1 MEKEQIVLED
11 TDTNKEMGSYPCKA
25 KYVKKMCFADG
36 GGLLMIQ
43 YADNSLDVVDME
55 TFTLKKQYDDIK
67 ELNEYEDMDEN
78 YMIISGNNNGYVL
91 AKDTLDL
98 IADVEGFLS
107 YDKEKKIFFVSDGH
121 KKVYEVPFYSLEE
134 LVKLAGQELHT
145 EQ

>member
-1 MEKEQIVLED
+1 
-11 TDTNKEMGSYPCKA
+11 
-25 KYVKKMCFADG
+25 
-36 GGLLMIQ
+36 MIQ

>member
-1 MEKEQIVLED
+1 
-11 TDTNKEMGSYPCKA
+11 MGSYPCKT

-36 GGLLMIQ
+36 GSLLMIQ
-43 YADNSLDVVDME
+43 YADNSLDLVDVE
-55 TFTLKKQYDDIK
+55 TFTLEKQYDNIK

-134 LVKLAGQELHT
+134 LVKLAGQELNT